1 MSVPFSVDHREF
13 FEEANLACVIT
24 LEADGTPQAQPVW
37 FNVEGD
43 ALFVNSR
50 EGRKWPDRLRHDNR
64 VTILVVSS
72 SNPANYI
79 QVTGR
84 AVELTH
90 TGAQEHINV
99 LAHRYM
105 GIDYP
110 FGYEGEQRVLI
121 KVEPQH
127 IIHIDA
133 NLSAAKAQ
141 LKAVSDE
148 ADATHPNI
156 GEESR

>member
-1 MSVPFSVDHREF
+1 MSVAFSEENHEF

-43 ALFVNSR
+43 TLFVNSR
-50 EGRKWPDRLRHDNR
+50 EGRKWPERLRHDNR
-64 VTILVVSS
+64 VTVLIVST

-90 TGAQEHINV
+90 VGAQEHINV

-110 FGYEGEQRVLI
+110 FGYEGEQRVLVR
-121 KVEPQH
+121 VEPQH
-127 IIHIDA
+127 VIHIDA
-133 NLSAAKAQ
+133 NRSAAKAQ
-141 LKAVSDE
+141 LKAAS
-148 ADATHPNI
+148 DATD
-156 GEESR
+156 SRTKN

>member
-1 MSVPFSVDHREF
+1 VPVTFAEPTRVF
-13 FEEANLACVIT
+13 FEEPNLACVIT
-24 LEADGTPQAQPVW
+24 LEPDGTPQAQPVW

-43 ALFVNSR
+43 ILLLNSR
-50 EGRKWPDRLRHDNR
+50 EGRKWPDRLRRDDR
-64 VTILVVSS
+64 VTVLIVST
-72 SNPANYI
+72 SNPANYV

-90 TGAQEHINV
+90 DGAQEHIND

-133 NLSAAKAQ
+133 DASAQRAKD
-141 LKAVSDE
+141 KAAAE
-148 ADATHPNI
+148 A
-156 GEESR
+156 